1 MQRILQKLIT
11 EPRTSTR
18 SDCAVPGTVN
28 GLIRNLKEI
37 RKSKPCRLT
46 LTPTKMNF
54 LFCTYR
60 IRRPSTGNQFAEW
73 GRLTA
78 LLADE
83 NYDFTVHTGDITD
96 NNDNA
101 AEMDMLYENSGNLT
115 DKPFI
120 PVVGNHDQK
129 STTYAKLFK
138 EYFGNAPGNEAP
150 SPIPEG
156 TTASLDYGNAHFVI
170 LNTESDLE
178 TQKQWLDDE
187 FSKTDKKWKIVGQSL
202 ILCKP

>member
-1 MQRILQKLIT
+1 M
-11 EPRTSTR
+11 
-18 SDCAVPGTVN
+18 GTA
-28 GLIRNLKEI
+28 
-37 RKSKPCRLT
+37 
-46 LTPTKMNF
+46 
-54 LFCTYR
+54 YR
-60 IRRPSTGNQFAEW
+60 A
-73 GRLTA
+73 
-78 LLADE
+78 LADE

-138 EYFGNAPGNEAP
+138 EYFGNAPGSEAP